1 MCPYQR
7 LAPCLTTD
15 RPWLGVGMVRQPL
28 PYDSFLRYTSVV
40 YPGASPRSTS
50 EPEPSSRHLYAG
62 RHLGRKQVSPRF
74 IPRMERT
81 LGFGV
86 ICKLFRHLIGGSLAF
101 AFLAHTCRTV
111 GAPFSAALT
120 TSAL

>member
-7 LAPCLTTD
+7 LAPCLATD

-28 PYDSFLRYTSVV
+28 PHDSFLRYNPVV

-50 EPEPSSRHLYAG
+50 EPEPGSRNLYAG
-62 RHLGRKQVSPRF
+62 RLGSKQVSPRF
-74 IPRMERT
+74 IPRMEST

-86 ICKLFRHLIGGSLAF
+86 ICNFF
-101 AFLAHTCRTV
+101 D
-111 GAPFSAALT
+111 
-120 TSAL
+120 TSSVVYSRSPS